1 MSMSV
6 KNKVWVADILLILVA
21 AIWGSSYS
29 LAKEALV
36 FYSVIGF
43 LFIRFFLTFIF
54 LFPSLA
60 VDYFKNK
67 DRSKQTLKAG
77 LPLGIILLFIF
88 LFETFGVFYTTASN
102 AAFLISLCVIFT
114 PFVEWSILKKRP
126 KNSIFLYS
134 AMSLIGACLLM
145 LQASFKPNLGDLLI
159 LCAAVSRA
167 LMVTMTKKLTI
178 NKAISML
185 NLTAIQSGVVMIG
198 CLIVGLTMGID
209 LNTIPT
215 EFVFWRN
222 MLYLVLFCTIFAFFV
237 QNYAVKIGSPSR
249 ASILMG
255 TEPLFGAIFAAI
267 WLSETITLTSWIGGG
282 LIALSSV
289 LLIAKR
295 QKYKAED

>member
-1 MSMSV
+1 
-6 KNKVWVADILLILVA
+6 
-21 AIWGSSYS
+21 
-29 LAKEALV
+29 
-36 FYSVIGF
+36 
-43 LFIRFFLTFIF
+43 
-54 LFPSLA
+54 
-60 VDYFKNK
+60 
-67 DRSKQTLKAG
+67 
-77 LPLGIILLFIF
+77 
-88 LFETFGVFYTTASN
+88 
-102 AAFLISLCVIFT
+102 
-114 PFVEWSILKKRP
+114 
-126 KNSIFLYS
+126 
-134 AMSLIGACLLM
+134 M